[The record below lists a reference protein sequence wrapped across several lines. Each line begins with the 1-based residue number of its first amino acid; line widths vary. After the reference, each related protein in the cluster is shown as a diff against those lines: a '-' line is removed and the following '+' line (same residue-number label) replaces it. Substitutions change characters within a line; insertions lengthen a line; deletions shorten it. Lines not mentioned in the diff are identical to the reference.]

1 MHPDVHS
8 STVYHSQDIE
18 ATLKSIH
25 RGMDKDVVC
34 VYVCTYVHACVLSC
48 FSRVWLFSTLWTK
61 VC

>member
-18 ATLKSIH
+18 ATLKSIN

-34 VYVCTYVHACVLSC
+34 VYVCMCVHACVLSH
-48 FSRVWLFSTLWTK
+48 FSRVWLFSTLWTEA
-61 VC
+61 C